1 MPLRVKGN
9 ATMKELIPYI
19 PVLALLVLWFL
30 QYTETSKL
38 KRISEDQQRQL
49 DKLYRLL
56 GKEESFDD
64 STDLPE
70 ETRWRIEELTHEG
83 KKIQA
88 IKELRDATGLGLK
101 EAKDYVDGLC
111 R

>member
-1 MPLRVKGN
+1 MEELMPYV
-9 ATMKELIPYI
+9 
-19 PVLALLVLWFL
+19 PVLALLVLWLL
-30 QYTETSKL
+30 QYAETSKL
-38 KRISEDQQRQL
+38 KRTSEDQQRQL
-49 DKLYRLL
+49 DRLYRLL
-56 GKEESFDD
+56 GEEGPFDD
-64 STDLPE
+64 RPDLPE
-70 ETRWRIEELTHEG
+70 ETRRRIEELVREE

>member
-1 MPLRVKGN
+1 ME
-9 ATMKELIPYI
+9 ELIPYV
-19 PVLALLVLWFL
+19 PVLALLVLWLL
-30 QYTETSKL
+30 QYAETSKL
-38 KRISEDQQRQL
+38 KRTSEDRQRQL
-49 DKLYRLL
+49 DRPYHLL
-56 GKEESFDD
+56 GEEGSFDD
-64 STDLPE
+64 RTNLPE
-70 ETRWRIEELTHEG
+70 ETRRRIEELVREG

>member
-1 MPLRVKGN
+1 MR
-9 ATMKELIPYI
+9 ELIPYI

-30 QYTETSKL
+30 QYAETSKL

-64 STDLPE
+64 RVDLPG
-70 ETRWRIEELTHEG
+70 ETKQRIGELVREG

-101 EAKDYVDGLC
+101 EAKDYVDRLC